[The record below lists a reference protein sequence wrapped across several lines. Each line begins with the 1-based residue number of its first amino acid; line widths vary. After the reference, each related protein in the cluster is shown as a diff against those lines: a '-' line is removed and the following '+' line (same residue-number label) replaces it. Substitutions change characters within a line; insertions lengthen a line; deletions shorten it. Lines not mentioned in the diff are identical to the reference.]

1 MKVILLQSVKGVG
14 GIDEIKEVS
23 EGYARNFL
31 FPNKLAIPANAKAV
45 AVITGKHSKADKEV
59 AQELAA
65 EQKVAARL
73 NGYEL
78 EINEKASPQGKLYA
92 AITAQH
98 IVTRLTK
105 AGFKIRKEQ
114 VSMKS
119 IKDPGTFPVTII
131 FKHGIE
137 ATITVIVS
145 AV

>member
-14 GIDEIKEVS
+14 KIDDIKEVS

-31 FPNKLAIPANAKAV
+31 FPNHLAIPASQKA
-45 AVITGKHSKADKEV
+45 ITKVTNKHSKADKEV
-59 AQELAA
+59 ADELNA

-73 NGYEL
+73 DGYEL
-78 EINEKASPQGKLYA
+78 ELSEKASPQGKLYA

-98 IVTRLTK
+98 IVARLTK
-105 AGFKIRKEQ
+105 AGFKVRKEQ

-145 AV
+145 VV